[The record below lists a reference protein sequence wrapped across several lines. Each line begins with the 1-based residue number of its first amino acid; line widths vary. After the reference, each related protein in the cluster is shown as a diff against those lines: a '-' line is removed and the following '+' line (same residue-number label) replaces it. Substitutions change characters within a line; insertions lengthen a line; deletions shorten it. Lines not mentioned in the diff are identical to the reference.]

1 MKKIAI
7 TGSNGF
13 IGSTLT
19 RILKKKNYDVIS
31 LVRHGSN
38 IELLPEDSNIVYID
52 YHKPDKIAEILKDVE
67 ILIHTAALTRAR
79 TWQQFKEIN
88 VDLTEKLVDIFNET
102 KSLKQFVFIS
112 SQAASGPAKNKI
124 IPKIESDECKPIS
137 IYGKSKFLAENIIK
151 EKAKKPWTIIRPV
164 AVFGPGDKDF
174 LQYFK
179 LMKSHLAFI
188 TGFKKKYINLIYVN
202 DLAEIISKTLGNEK
216 AYNQVFFASNNE
228 AYSLENFIQNLG
240 SVMNTYSITIRVPEF
255 LSYLI
260 ALIGEFL
267 SIFSKKP
274 PIINREKIKELKEAY
289 WLVNNEKANKLL
301 DFNPSENIVQNLQT
315 TYNWYKEKK
324 WI

>member
-19 RILKKKNYDVIS
+19 RILKKNYDVIS
-31 LVRHGSN
+31 LVRYGSN
-38 IELLPEDSNIVYID
+38 IELLPEDSTIVYID

-67 ILIHTAALTRAR
+67 ILIHTAALTRAK
-79 TWQQFKEIN
+79 TWQQFKKIN
-88 VDLTEKLVDIFNET
+88 IDLTEKLVDIFNDTE
-102 KSLKQFVFIS
+102 SLKQFVFIS
-112 SQAASGPAKNKI
+112 SQAASGPAQSKTT
-124 IPKIESDECKPIS
+124 PKIESDKCEPIS
-137 IYGKSKFLAENIIK
+137 MYGRSKFLAENIIK
-151 EKAKKPWTIIRPV
+151 EKANKPWTIIRPV

-188 TGFKKKYINLIYVN
+188 TGFKKKYINLIYVD
-202 DLAEIISKTLGNEK
+202 DLVEITSKTLVNEK
-216 AYNQVFFASNNE
+216 AYNQILFASNSE

-240 SVMNTYSITIRVPEF
+240 SFMNTYFITIHVPEI
-255 LSYLI
+255 LLYPI
-260 ALIGEFL
+260 ALIGEFF

-274 PIINREKIKELKEAY
+274 PIINREKIKEFKERY

-301 DFNPSENIVQNLQT
+301 DFKPSDNIVQNLQT

>member
-19 RILKKKNYDVIS
+19 KILKKKKYCVTS

-38 IELLPEDSNIVYID
+38 IELLPEDSNIVYVD
-52 YHKPDKIAEILKDVE
+52 YHKTDKIAEILKDVE
-67 ILIHTAALTRAR
+67 ILIHTAALTRAK

-88 VDLTEKLVDIFNET
+88 IDLTEKLVDIFIDTE
-102 KSLKQFVFIS
+102 SLKQFVFIS
-112 SQAASGPAKNKI
+112 SQAAAGPAQSKTT
-124 IPKIESDECKPIS
+124 PKIESDKCEPIS
-137 IYGKSKFLAENIIK
+137 MYGKSKFLAENIIK

-164 AVFGPGDKDF
+164 AVFGRGDKDF

-179 LMKSHLAFI
+179 LMKLHLAFI
-188 TGFKKKYINLIYVN
+188 TGFMKKYINLIYVD

-240 SVMNTYSITIRVPEF
+240 SVMNTYSITIHIPE
-255 LSYLI
+255 LLLYPI
-260 ALIGEFL
+260 TLIGEFF

-274 PIINREKIKELKEAY
+274 PIINREKIKEFKEAY
-289 WLVNNEKANKLL
+289 WLVNSEKANNLL
-301 DFNPSENIVQNLQT
+301 DFNPSENIIQNLKV
-315 TYNWYKEKK
+315 TYKWYKEKK